1 MVDPY
6 GDFTDSTFFVFN
18 VLKTETSKSA
28 LFPNKY
34 ILASVSSPTSIQTK
48 PILQLW
54 LSALDTKSYELVSIW
69 EETLKEVPIFGVN
82 AIWRP
87 RYALWGCNSGLF
99 APGSICLDNS
109 QY

>member
-48 PILQLW
+48 PIL
-54 LSALDTKSYELVSIW
+54 
-69 EETLKEVPIFGVN
+69 
-82 AIWRP
+82 
-87 RYALWGCNSGLF
+87 
-99 APGSICLDNS
+99 
-109 QY
+109 